1 MSDTKVPAGE
11 AKGVDFAGLVL
22 GLFSAAL
29 YHMGETPIEGQ
40 PVGEMNLPM
49 AKQNIDFLDVLKEK
63 TQGNLSGDEDKMLI
77 DVITDLK
84 LKYSSKSS
92 AKSLS
97 LIHISEPTRPY

>member
-1 MSDTKVPAGE
+1 MSDQKTPDGAP
-11 AKGVDFAGLVL
+11 KGVDFAGLVL

-40 PVGEMNLPM
+40 PVGEVNLPM

-63 TQGNLSGDEDKMLI
+63 TQGNLNGDEGKMLI

-84 LKYSSKSS
+84 MKYSSKSS
-92 AKSLS
+92 AKSS
-97 LIHISEPTRPY
+97 S